1 MSGPKLYDYVVKA
14 LLILAT
20 LALIAMATIIATN
33 ILGRT
38 LFGKPI
44 LGTIEIAGLAGVVF
58 ATIAVPFVEKEHR
71 NVVMEVVASRF
82 PRRMKAFTDAF
93 VLLVSLGAVGVLTWA
108 MFRESQHAASFGEA
122 TTVMRIP
129 LAPFKYI
136 WSVGAA
142 LLCIVLLWNIIVSV
156 KKGLKR

>member
-1 MSGPKLYDYVVKA
+1 MSGSKLYDYVVKA

-20 LALIAMATIIATN
+20 LALIAMATIIAMN

-44 LGTIEIAGLAGVVF
+44 LGTVEIAGLAGVVF
-58 ATIAVPFVEKEHR
+58 AAIAVPFVEKEHR
-71 NVVMEVVASRF
+71 NVVMEVVSSRF
-82 PRRMKAFTDAF
+82 PPRMKGFTDAF

-108 MFRESQHAASFGEA
+108 MFRESQLAASFAEA
-122 TTVMRIP
+122 TTVTRIP

-136 WSVGAA
+136 WSVGAT